1 MINAMNKILS
11 LGGADGRYT
20 LVEADDYTKYNMT
33 NGVKYMMQA
42 IHATKVHHYNDT
54 LNFYVASNKTTE
66 TVVRVSVCML
76 LENSCIT
83 IEPG

>member
-33 NGVKYMMQA
+33 NGIYDA
-42 IHATKVHHYNDT
+42 GYPRN
-54 LNFYVASNKTTE
+54 
-66 TVVRVSVCML
+66 
-76 LENSCIT
+76 
-83 IEPG
+83 